1 MLTIL
6 KPILIFILAGFC
18 EIGGGY
24 LVWLWLKNGKS
35 PWLGFL
41 GAIIL
46 ALYGYV
52 MTLQDAS
59 FGKSYAVYGGIF
71 IIMAI
76 IWAWKID
83 GFKPDKYD
91 LIGAGVTLLGI
102 AIILFMPRN

>member
-1 MLTIL
+1 MQSIRA
-6 KPILIFILAGFC
+6 ILIFILAGFC

-41 GAIIL
+41 GSIIL

-52 MTLQDAS
+52 MTLQDSS

-76 IWAWKID
+76 FWAWKID